1 VGPSKL
7 ILLSPLQGWSAPLA
21 EAPDAVFAGQMM
33 GDGVAIDPIGGV
45 LHAPCDGI
53 LVVVPTSKH
62 AVTLRADN
70 GAEILLHVGIDT
82 VGLGGEGFELHVREG
97 QRVRAG
103 DRLISFDLDLLA
115 RRAKSLLTPVIVTD
129 TMGFSISRRSQN
141 CSLQVGDFL
150 MEILQTADISHAGTV
165 DSHDIGPAPD
175 AGAAV
180 AQGGVGGTRTGVTA
194 ASDAAVPSVPGHAV
208 ERSVLVL
215 LEHGIHARPAASLA
229 AALKGLAAD
238 VNVVFGARKANAK
251 SPVGLMALG
260 VRKGDEILV
269 RAAGVDADAAIAA
282 LERAIAGGAVVGGS
296 PPHGAGVGTGV
307 GAVNGGASR
316 PNVAGSGAASGGT
329 PRVAG
334 TGEAA
339 PAQGGG
345 ARAVAVGPATGTG
358 AASGGAPNVAG
369 TATAGEP
376 AAAGVGLGAGGPTPV
391 GVAPA
396 RADAVPLPDKTLKG
410 VVASRGLGVGLAFQ
424 FARST
429 IEVAEAGAGAARE
442 NTEFDRAR
450 EAVRA
455 DLERTVSS
463 GNGAAREIA
472 EAHLGLVDD
481 PDLVEGARRLI
492 ESGKS
497 AGYAW
502 RAVLRDGVEALRAL
516 SDPRMAERAD
526 DLLDLES
533 RVLSALS
540 GHTAAGPELPA
551 ESILIANELLPS
563 QLVALDGSKLA
574 GICLAAGGATSHV
587 AIIAA
592 AMDIPTLVATGPAA
606 LTVATGTPVVLD
618 AEGGWLYIDPAR
630 VHIELARTQL
640 AEKRARRAAEQQA
653 AQRECR
659 TADGARIEVF
669 ANVGSEAEAHAAVRN
684 GAEGSGLLR
693 TEFLFL
699 DRVAPPDEAEQLEK
713 YQQIARALDGRPL
726 TIRTLDI
733 GGDKPI
739 PYLPL
744 PHEDNPALGLRG
756 VRTSLWRPDL
766 LRIQLRAILRVRP
779 VGACRILLPMITDPG
794 EIRAV
799 RLMIDDLRKE
809 VGYREPIALGAM
821 IETPASAVMADRIAR
836 EVDFLSVGT
845 NDLTQYTL
853 AMDRGHP
860 ELAAR
865 LDALHPAVLRLIAKT
880 VEAARVHGRTVAVCG
895 GLASDPV
902 AVPVLIGLGV
912 HELSM
917 VPAVIPQL
925 KALISTLSVDE
936 CTALAT
942 HALERETAEAVRA
955 LTLRTVSGLDA
966 TGRARE

>member
-1 VGPSKL
+1 M
-7 ILLSPLQGWSAPLA
+7 SPLQGWSAPLA

-33 GDGVAIDPIGGV
+33 GDGVAIDPTGAS

-53 LVVVPTSKH
+53 LIVVPTSRH
-62 AVTLRADN
+62 AVTMRADN
-70 GAEILLHVGIDT
+70 GAEILLHIGIDT
-82 VGLGGEGFELHVREG
+82 VALGGEGFQLHVREG

-103 DRLISFDLDLLA
+103 DLLVSFDLDLLA
-115 RRAKSLLTPVIVTD
+115 RRAKSLLTPVILTD
-129 TMGFSISRRSQN
+129 TIGFSISHRTENR
-141 CSLQVGDFL
+141 SLQVGDFL
-150 MEILQTADISHAGTV
+150 MEILQTAELA
-165 DSHDIGPAPD
+165 APD
-175 AGAAV
+175 AVVAA
-180 AQGGVGGTRTGVTA
+180 A
-194 ASDAAVPSVPGHAV
+194 PGHVVA

-215 LEHGIHARPAASLA
+215 LEHGIHARPAASVA
-229 AALKGLAAD
+229 AVAKSLAAD
-238 VNVVFGARKANAK
+238 VSVLFGARKANAK
-251 SPVGLMALG
+251 SPVGLMSLG
-260 VRKGDEILV
+260 VRKGDRIV
-269 RAAGVDADAAIAA
+269 IQATGADAEAAIAA
-282 LERAIAGGAVVGGS
+282 LERAISG
-296 PPHGAGVGTGV
+296 
-307 GAVNGGASR
+307 
-316 PNVAGSGAASGGT
+316 GAASGGSAS
-329 PRVAG
+329 AG
-334 TGEAA
+334 AGIGAATSAGAALERGSAA
-339 PAQGGG
+339 PE
-345 ARAVAVGPATGTG
+345 VG
-358 AASGGAPNVAG
+358 
-369 TATAGEP
+369 
-376 AAAGVGLGAGGPTPV
+376 
-391 GVAPA
+391 
-396 RADAVPLPDKTLKG
+396 KTLKG

-424 FARST
+424 FARAT
-429 IEVAEAGAGAARE
+429 IDVVEAGAGVAQERAE
-442 NTEFDRAR
+442 LDRAR
-450 EAVRA
+450 ESVRA

-472 EAHLGLVDD
+472 EAHLGLMED
-481 PDLVEGARRLI
+481 PDLVEGAHRLI

-497 AGYAW
+497 AGHAW
-502 RAVLRDGVEALRAL
+502 RAVLREGIEALRAL
-516 SDPRMAERAD
+516 NDPRMAERAD

-540 GHTAAGPELPA
+540 GHTSAGPALPA
-551 ESILIANELLPS
+551 QAILIANELLPS
-563 QLVALDGSKLA
+563 QLVALDSTKLA

-587 AIIAA
+587 SIIAA

-606 LTVATGTPVVLD
+606 LQVATGTPVVLD
-618 AEGGWLYIDPAR
+618 AEGGWLYIDPPR
-630 VHIELARTQL
+630 VQIELARSQL
-640 AEKRARRAAEQQA
+640 AERRARRAAEQQA

-699 DRVAPPDEAEQLEK
+699 DRAAPPDEAEQLEK
-713 YQQIARALDGRPL
+713 YQQIATALGGRPL

-779 VGACRILLPMITDPG
+779 AGICRILLPMITDPG

-799 RLMIDDLRKE
+799 RQMLDELRAE
-809 VGYREPIALGAM
+809 EGQGPASHREPIAVGAM

-836 EVDFLSVGT
+836 EADFLSVGT

-880 VEAARVHGRTVAVCG
+880 VEAAKVYGRTVAVCG

-912 HELSM
+912 HELST
-917 VPAVIPQL
+917 VTAVIPQL
-925 KALISTLSVDE
+925 KALIATLGVDD
-936 CTALAT
+936 CKALAT
-942 HALERETAEAVRA
+942 QALERETAEAVRA

>member
-1 VGPSKL
+1 MGSSKL
-7 ILLSPLQGWSAPLA
+7 VLLSPLQGWSGPLE
-21 EAPDAVFAGQMM
+21 EAPDAVFAGKMM
-33 GDGVAIDPIGGV
+33 GDGVAIDPTGTS
-45 LHAPCDGI
+45 LHAPCDGTL
-53 LVVVPTSKH
+53 LVVPASRH

-115 RRAKSLLTPVIVTD
+115 RRAKSLLTPVILTD

-141 CSLQVGDFL
+141 RSVQVGDFL
-150 MEILQTADISHAGTV
+150 MEILQTADIAHAGATGPHGVAPVV
-165 DSHDIGPAPD
+165 DV
-175 AGAAV
+175 GAAV
-180 AQGGVGGTRTGVTA
+180 AQGSVGGTHAGVTA
-194 ASDAAVPSVPGHAV
+194 AADAVVAAAPGLGIV
-208 ERSVLVL
+208 ERTVLVL

-229 AALKGLAAD
+229 AAVKSLAAD
-238 VNVVFGARKANAK
+238 VSVVFGARKANAK
-251 SPVGLMALG
+251 SPVGLMSLG
-260 VRKGDEILV
+260 VRKGDQIV
-269 RAAGVDADAAIAA
+269 IQASGADAEAAIAA
-282 LERAIAGGAVVGGS
+282 VERAIAGGAEVHGAADGAGSAATGAGTAAGGTGRGASTAGEGNGSALRTIAGVASAGASAGGS
-296 PPHGAGVGTGV
+296 APVG
-307 GAVNGGASR
+307 
-316 PNVAGSGAASGGT
+316 
-329 PRVAG
+329 
-334 TGEAA
+334 AA
-339 PAQGGG
+339 PARG
-345 ARAVAVGPATGTG
+345 
-358 AASGGAPNVAG
+358 S
-369 TATAGEP
+369 
-376 AAAGVGLGAGGPTPV
+376 AAAQ
-391 GVAPA
+391 
-396 RADAVPLPDKTLKG
+396 ADSTLKG

-424 FARST
+424 FARAT
-429 IEVAEAGAGAARE
+429 IDVAEAGAGVMRE
-442 NTEFDRAR
+442 RAEFDRAR
-450 EAVRA
+450 ETVRA
-455 DLERTVSS
+455 ELERTAGS
-463 GNGAAREIA
+463 GNKAAREIA

-481 PDLVEGARRLI
+481 PDLVQGAHRLI

-502 RAVLRDGVEALRAL
+502 RAVLRDGIEALRAL
-516 SDPRMAERAD
+516 NDPRMAERAD

-540 GHTAAGPELPA
+540 GLTTAGAELPA

-563 QLVALDGSKLA
+563 QLVALDSSKLA

-592 AMDIPTLVATGPAA
+592 AMDIPTLVAAGAAA
-606 LTVATGTPVVLD
+606 LRVPTGTPVILD
-618 AEGGWLYIDPAR
+618 AEGGWLYIDPPVTR
-630 VHIELARTQL
+630 VELARSQL
-640 AEKRARRAAEQQA
+640 AEKRARRTAEQQA

-659 TADGARIEVF
+659 TADGVRIEVF
-669 ANVGSEAEAHAAVRN
+669 ANVGSEAEAYAAVRN

-713 YQQIARALDGRPL
+713 YQQIAHALEGRPL

-779 VGACRILLPMITDPG
+779 AGQCRILLPMITEPG
-794 EIRAV
+794 EIRAI
-799 RLMIDDLRKE
+799 RLMLDDLRDE
-809 VGYREPIALGAM
+809 EGYREPVALGAM

-836 EVDFLSVGT
+836 EADFLSVGT

-880 VEAARVHGRTVAVCG
+880 VDAARVYGRTVAVCG

-902 AVPVLIGLGV
+902 AIPVLIGLGV

-925 KALISTLSVDE
+925 KALIATLSLDD
-936 CTALAT
+936 CKALAA
-942 HALERETAEAVRA
+942 HALERESAEAVRA
-955 LTLRTVSGLDA
+955 LTLTTVTGLDA